1 MIWYHSCTVLTIM
14 KQPKCNIHFKC
25 CFYIHFCLIFSTEY
39 QLKYDLY
46 MQLCKLQDTEL
57 GVDKLT
63 SKVGCGG
70 TNKLHGKWS
79 ILVNNAI

>member
-1 MIWYHSCTVLTIM
+1 
-14 KQPKCNIHFKC
+14 
-25 CFYIHFCLIFSTEY
+25 
-39 QLKYDLY
+39 